1 MKQKSKN
8 KKRNFF
14 RTLCTVLVTLLFAAI
29 IGVFSYAWKTL
40 GLSSHT
46 VSYSS
51 TDSDVTGILPEE
63 RKFESGDEVVV
74 RAGSLNKPNS
84 TFLGWKD
91 VNNSIQSSAAILAN
105 GTVFIMPDKDVVL
118 EPVWEENKQTQDNTQ
133 TPKKENNSSAENKEI
148 YIKKDGKDY
157 INIRSSYG
165 HDAQIV
171 TKVYDSDTEMEYSGK
186 SETVYDEDDL
196 KSYTWYYVSI
206 PAEDKEGW
214 VRSDMVS
221 KPSESSQEDE
231 TYLKASKYET
241 ITMYEEADSSS
252 GVIEKID
259 NDETALY
266 FSGKTKETE
275 DENGNTTSWYYM
287 KNSDT
292 GESGWIE
299 KEKLEHV
306 ES

>member
-51 TDSDVTGILPEE
+51 TDSDVTGILPDE

-241 ITMYEEADSSS
+241 ITMYEDAYSSS

-259 NDETALY
+259 ND
-266 FSGKTKETE
+266 
-275 DENGNTTSWYYM
+275 
-287 KNSDT
+287 
-292 GESGWIE
+292 
-299 KEKLEHV
+299 
-306 ES
+306 